1 MPYGLSKL
9 CGEILQI
16 MKNTIFIKVFGGY
29 LLIVIIILAIT
40 FPLSFRAI
48 RHHHINTL
56 TGNLKNLC
64 LTLKL
69 KISPLL
75 ENNRIEELDTLT
87 KKLGSQIETRITV
100 VNLDGIVLADSEKDP
115 ALMENHRNRLE
126 IMQAIRDGIGTSLRY
141 STTVKEEMLY
151 VAVPIEI
158 NGKVFGILRAS
169 LFLNEINTLLN
180 NLQMTIIKI
189 AVIIVTVLLL
199 GAFLFSRNLSRPLK
213 ELGAASRKVA
223 QGDFN
228 TKVYLKNRDEIK
240 ELADSFNYMTDQM
253 KTLFTQLSYQK
264 EELNSIISSIK
275 EGLCVLDKE
284 GRITVYNESFRKI
297 VQNDS
302 VKGKFYWEVLRKI
315 KFDEFIKEVRN
326 ERNSIVDE
334 IELNGRT
341 YLCSATF
348 CSNKEEI
355 VVTLHDI
362 TKIKN
367 LEKTKKDFVSNVSHE
382 LRTPLTAIKGF
393 VETLEE
399 TTNND
404 ENKHYLNIIKRHT
417 DRVINIVEDLLLLS
431 ELEEESSGL
440 EFEEVN
446 LEDLI
451 ENILKIFDQRL
462 REKNLALKFNADG
475 NLPLIKADP
484 FKLEQVFINLI
495 DNAINYTERGEVMI
509 SISQNDKG
517 LITEIQDTGI
527 CIPKEHLSR
536 IFERFYVVDK
546 SRSRKLGGTGLGLSI
561 VKHIVLQHNGKID
574 VKNIPGTGT
583 KFIVTLPINL
593 S

>member
-1 MPYGLSKL
+1 
-9 CGEILQI
+9 
-16 MKNTIFIKVFGGY
+16 MKKTIFVKIFGGY
-29 LLIVIIILAIT
+29 LLVIIVTLALT

-56 TGNLKNLC
+56 TGDLNNLC

-69 KISPLL
+69 NISPLL
-75 ENNRIEELDTLT
+75 ENNRIDELDTLI
-87 KKLGSQIETRITV
+87 KKLGRQIETRITV
-100 VNLDGIVLADSEKDP
+100 VNLDGIVLADSEKDQ
-115 ALMENHRNRLE
+115 AIMENHKNRLE

-141 STTVKEEMLY
+141 STTMKEEMLY

-189 AVIIVTVLLL
+189 AVIIVVVLLL

-213 ELGAASRKVA
+213 ELGDASRKVA

-228 TKVYLKNRDEIK
+228 AKVYLKNRDEIK

-253 KTLFTQLSYQK
+253 KNLFTQLSYQK
-264 EELNSIISSIK
+264 EELDSIISSIK

-284 GRITVYNESFRKI
+284 GKITIYNESFRKI
-297 VQNDS
+297 VKNDS

-315 KFDEFIKEVRN
+315 KFDELIKKVRG
-326 ERNSIVDE
+326 ERSSIVEE
-334 IELNGRT
+334 IELNNKT

-348 CSNKEEI
+348 CTNKEEI
-355 VVTLHDI
+355 VATLHDI
-362 TKIKN
+362 TKIKD

-399 TTNND
+399 TTNDD

-431 ELEEESSGL
+431 ELEEESSSL
-440 EFEEVN
+440 EFEDVN
-446 LEDLI
+446 LEGLI

-462 REKNLALKFNADG
+462 REKNLVLKFKSDKD
-475 NLPLIKADP
+475 LPLIKADP

-495 DNAINYTERGEVMI
+495 DNAVKYTESGEIII
-509 SISQNDKG
+509 SLSQKDEKVV
-517 LITEIQDTGI
+517 TEIQDTGI

-561 VKHIVLQHNGKID
+561 VKHIVLLHNGKID
-574 VKNIPGTGT
+574 VENIPGTGT
-583 KFIVTLPINL
+583 KFIVALPIHF

>member
-1 MPYGLSKL
+1 MRKS
-9 CGEILQI
+9 
-16 MKNTIFIKVFGGY
+16 IFTRIFGGY
-29 LLIVIIILAIT
+29 LLIVIVMLAIT

-48 RHHHINTL
+48 RHHHIYTL

-64 LTLKL
+64 HTLKL

-75 ENNRIEELDTLT
+75 ENNRIEELDTLI
-87 KKLGSQIETRITV
+87 KKLGVEIDTRITV
-100 VNLDGIVLADSEKDP
+100 VNPEGVVLADSEKDP
-115 ALMENHRNRLE
+115 ALMENHKNRLE
-126 IMQAIRDGIGTSLRY
+126 IIQAIKDGIGTSLRY
-141 STTVKEEMLY
+141 SATVKEEMLY

-169 LFLNEINTLLN
+169 LFLNEINALLY
-180 NLQMTIIKI
+180 NLKIAIIKI
-189 AVIIVTVLLL
+189 SVVIVVVLLL

-213 ELGAASRKVA
+213 ELSVASRKVA

-284 GRITVYNESFRKI
+284 GRITIYNESFGKI
-297 VQNDS
+297 VHNDS

-315 KFDEFIKEVRN
+315 KFDEFIKEVRS
-326 ERNSIVDE
+326 ERSSIVEE
-334 IELNGRT
+334 IELNSRT

-367 LEKTKKDFVSNVSHE
+367 LEKTKKDFISNVSHE

-393 VETLEE
+393 VETLED
-399 TTNND
+399 TINID
-404 ENKHYLNIIKRHT
+404 ENRHYLNIIKRHT

-431 ELEEESSGL
+431 ELEEESSSL
-440 EFEEVN
+440 EYEGVN

-451 ENILKIFDQRL
+451 ENILKIFDQRV
-462 REKNLALKFNADG
+462 KKKGLALKFNADR

-495 DNAINYTERGEVMI
+495 DNAIKYTERGEIII
-509 SISQNDKG
+509 SVSHKDETAVI
-517 LITEIQDTGI
+517 EIQDTGI

-561 VKHIVLQHNGKID
+561 VKHIVLLHNGKID
-574 VKNIPGTGT
+574 VENIPGTGT
-583 KFIVTLPINL
+583 KFIITLPVNL

>member
-1 MPYGLSKL
+1 
-9 CGEILQI
+9 

-29 LLIVIIILAIT
+29 LLIVIVILATT

-48 RHHHINTL
+48 RHQHINTL

-75 ENNRIEELDTLT
+75 ANNRIEELDTLI
-87 KKLGSQIETRITV
+87 KKLGRQIETRITV

-115 ALMENHRNRLE
+115 ALMENHKNRLE
-126 IMQAIRDGIGTSLRY
+126 IVQAVRDGIGTSLRY

-151 VAVPIEI
+151 VAVPIEKDSNI
-158 NGKVFGILRAS
+158 SGILRAS
-169 LFLNEINTLLN
+169 LFLNEINTLLK

-189 AVIIVTVLLL
+189 AVIIVAILLL

-240 ELADSFNYMTDQM
+240 ELGDSFNYMTDQI

-275 EGLCVLDKE
+275 EGLCVLDNE
-284 GRITVYNESFRKI
+284 GKITVSNESFRKI

-315 KFDEFIKEVRN
+315 KFDELIKKVKDEKT
-326 ERNSIVDE
+326 SLVDE
-334 IELNGRT
+334 IEINSRT
-341 YLCSATF
+341 YLCNATF
-348 CSNKEEI
+348 CSNKEEV

-367 LEKTKKDFVSNVSHE
+367 LEETKKDFVSNVSHE

-393 VETLEE
+393 VETMEE
-399 TTNND
+399 GID
-404 ENKHYLNIIKRHT
+404 EKNKNYLDIIKRHT

-431 ELEEESSGL
+431 ELEEESNCL
-440 EFEEVN
+440 ELEEVN

-451 ENILKIFDQRL
+451 ENILKIFDQRMK
-462 REKNLALKFNADG
+462 EKSLILKFNPDR
-475 NLPLIKADP
+475 NLPPIKADP

-495 DNAINYTERGEVMI
+495 DNAIKYTERGEIII
-509 SISQNDKG
+509 STGQNNETVT
-517 LITEIQDTGI
+517 IEIQDTGI

-561 VKHIVLQHNGKID
+561 VKHIVLLHNGKID

-583 KFIVTLPINL
+583 KFIVTLPINF

>member
-1 MPYGLSKL
+1 
-9 CGEILQI
+9 
-16 MKNTIFIKVFGGY
+16 MKKTIFVKIFGGY
-29 LLIVIIILAIT
+29 LLVIIVTLALT

-56 TGNLKNLC
+56 TGDLKNLC

-69 KISPLL
+69 NISPLL
-75 ENNRIEELDTLT
+75 ENNRIDELDTLI
-87 KKLGSQIETRITV
+87 KKLGRQIETRITV
-100 VNLDGIVLADSEKDP
+100 VNLDGIVLADSEKDQ
-115 ALMENHRNRLE
+115 AIMENHKNRLE

-141 STTVKEEMLY
+141 STTMKEEMLY

-189 AVIIVTVLLL
+189 AVIIVVVLLL

-213 ELGAASRKVA
+213 ELGDASRKVA

-228 TKVYLKNRDEIK
+228 AKVYLKNRDEIK

-253 KTLFTQLSYQK
+253 KNLFTQLSYQK
-264 EELNSIISSIK
+264 EELDSIISSIK

-284 GRITVYNESFRKI
+284 GKITIYNESFRKI
-297 VQNDS
+297 VKNDS

-315 KFDEFIKEVRN
+315 KFDELIKKVRG
-326 ERNSIVDE
+326 ERSSIVEE
-334 IELNGRT
+334 IELNNKT

-348 CSNKEEI
+348 CTNKEEI
-355 VVTLHDI
+355 VATLHDI
-362 TKIKN
+362 TKIKD

-399 TTNND
+399 TTNDD

-431 ELEEESSGL
+431 ELEEESSSL
-440 EFEEVN
+440 EFEDVN
-446 LEDLI
+446 LEGLI

-462 REKNLALKFNADG
+462 REKNLVLKFKSDKD
-475 NLPLIKADP
+475 LPLIKADP

-495 DNAINYTERGEVMI
+495 DNAVKYTESGEIII
-509 SISQNDKG
+509 SLSQKDEKVV
-517 LITEIQDTGI
+517 TEIQDTGI
-527 CIPKEHLSR
+527 CIPREHLSR

-561 VKHIVLQHNGKID
+561 VKHIVLLHNGKID
-574 VKNIPGTGT
+574 VENIPGTGT
-583 KFIVTLPINL
+583 KFIITLPIDH